1 MGLKDTF
8 SAHVSRG
15 GLRLAAIYLLVVGVV
30 YAVTAY
36 TTEPSKV
43 GLDGIFLVLLAMPW
57 YSMGDRFFWAGLV
70 ANTGLMYVL
79 GSLFDSFGRWM
90 DDV

>member
-1 MGLKDTF
+1 MGLKDTL

-57 YSMGDRFFWAGLV
+57 YSMGPRFLWAGLV
-70 ANTGLMYVL
+70 ANTCLMYLL
-79 GSLFDSFGRWM
+79 GTLLDSFGRWI